1 MWKYR
6 PACWSQRTISSLYFY
21 FLWDNVDQAGLLAC
35 NFWGFSCLCLPQ
47 SHGVSEKHSIYCI
60 WLYVVLG
67 SWTQVTTFAGKWF
80 TPWPV
85 SVAWD
90 SAPLLPCFP
99 ACKAVVPET
108 WQLLS
113 KCAKWLSGWI
123 SVWSQGTEWGYQWG
137 WIPGST
143 FGSRRSNGNL
153 ELHTLDVWRV

>member
-1 MWKYR
+1 MCVEVQARMSK
-6 PACWSQRTISSLYFY
+6 SEDHLKSLLLFP
-21 FLWDNVDQAGLLAC
+21 LRQGRSGLLAC
-35 NFWGFSCLCLPQ
+35 NFWGFSGLCLPQ
-47 SHGVSEKHSIYCI
+47 SHGISEKHSSYCT

-67 SWTQVTTFAGKWF
+67 IWTQVVTFAVKWF
-80 TPWPV
+80 IPWPV
-85 SVAWD
+85 CVTWG

-99 ACKAVVPET
+99 ECKAVVPET

-113 KCAKWLSGWI
+113 KCAKWLSRWI

-143 FGSRRSNGNL
+143 FSSRRSNGNL